1 MLTTEQ
7 LESWKKNGFLLIK
20 QFYTSEEQRIILQKT
35 NEMENWD
42 EIPGKWMKYY
52 EKEVDEKNLTR
63 IENYLD
69 YDLALNSLLNGQKV
83 KNILKELMG
92 EEAVLFKDKINFK
105 KPGGGGFEPHQDA
118 PAFAVFGQIYHITIS
133 VPVDQATLENGCLEM
148 SPGNHKGP
156 LPKEEDGTLCRKLEK
171 QLNWEPLKLE
181 IGDIVFFDSYIPHRS
196 HKNVSDKSRRAFFI
210 TYNKSSEGDVRSRY
224 YEEKRKAFPPDYEK
238 VPGKDYSQ
246 NHYFNLGNPIKN

>member
-63 IENYLD
+63 KENYLD

-92 EEAVLFKDKINFK
+92 EEAVLFKDKI
-105 KPGGGGFEPHQDA
+105 
-118 PAFAVFGQIYHITIS
+118 IT
-133 VPVDQATLENGCLEM
+133 
-148 SPGNHKGP
+148 
-156 LPKEEDGTLCRKLEK
+156 
-171 QLNWEPLKLE
+171 
-181 IGDIVFFDSYIPHRS
+181 
-196 HKNVSDKSRRAFFI
+196 
-210 TYNKSSEGDVRSRY
+210 
-224 YEEKRKAFPPDYEK
+224 
-238 VPGKDYSQ
+238 
-246 NHYFNLGNPIKN
+246 